1 MISMSRCLLMLVT
14 VTFLVETFLMGLPWI
29 SLPRYFIT
37 CWRGFP
43 FTRLDSTRARY
54 VADFV
59 FIFLMNGIVVY
70 SLYTTYKKLSEP
82 A

>member
-1 MISMSRCLLMLVT
+1 
-14 VTFLVETFLMGLPWI
+14 
-29 SLPRYFIT
+29 
-37 CWRGFP
+37 
-43 FTRLDSTRARY
+43 LDSTRARY